1 MAKDTYFKRLREA
14 DPNSVYTLIQ
24 EKDNKEGL
32 LLTLNVGIY
41 VLTFAASVYM
51 LINIKV
57 SFVQYFSVLTI
68 TMPTVFRLLIKLSFY
83 NSLAKVKGHV
93 LIRTLGVAIVGLTF
107 VLLFLT
113 FGDLLIMKDIK
124 NLDSWQGFFMV
135 VLLLFSF
142 IVQIFD
148 MIFWTYSK
156 PKRWGSENDE

>member
-1 MAKDTYFKRLREA
+1 MEKDTYFKHLREA
-14 DPNSVYTLIQ
+14 DPNSVYALIR

-51 LINIKV
+51 LVNIKV

-68 TMPTVFRLLIKLSFY
+68 TMPTAFRLLIKLSFY
-83 NSLAKVKGHV
+83 NSLARVKEHT
-93 LIRTLGVAIVGLTF
+93 LIRILGMAIVDLTF

-113 FGDLLIMKDIK
+113 FGDLLIVKDIK
-124 NLDSWQGFFMV
+124 NLDSWQALFMT

-142 IVQIFD
+142 VVQIFD

-156 PKRWGSENDE
+156 PKKWGSENDE